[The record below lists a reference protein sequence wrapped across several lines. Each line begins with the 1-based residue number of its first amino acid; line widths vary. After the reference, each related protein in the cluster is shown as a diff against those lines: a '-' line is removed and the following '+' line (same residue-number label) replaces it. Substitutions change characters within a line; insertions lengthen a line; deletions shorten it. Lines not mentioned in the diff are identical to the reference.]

1 MESRPGRGCE
11 RTGARRKRGRKF
23 ISFQM
28 FPTRSLGNWN
38 FGRGKKCQRV
48 VFNLVV
54 FQYPAPVPLNNSI
67 ELCNPPT
74 IARLLCLPPVT
85 IPIKILFSLFIFFIL
100 PPISNMTSSLFLTES
115 SDSRLHTLH
124 SHVGHLLLSLTFL
137 FIPSTRR
144 IPPGV
149 GGTATQEFLPIKTSI
164 CQLQFSCV
172 QFRFALDVHVSLH
185 RLLSPPGLAPVDDK
199 NYVSISDSFTV
210 VEFVEKMT
218 SISIVNGNSRGS

>member
-1 MESRPGRGCE
+1 MPAGGVQLGRFPISCACSPQQLD
-11 RTGARRKRGRKF
+11 RIMQPTDDCASFVPTTGDDSDQNPF
-23 ISFQM
+23 
-28 FPTRSLGNWN
+28 FP
-38 FGRGKKCQRV
+38 F
-48 VFNLVV
+48 
-54 FQYPAPVPLNNSI
+54 Y
-67 ELCNPPT
+67 
-74 IARLLCLPPVT
+74 
-85 IPIKILFSLFIFFIL
+85 FFIL